1 MVKNLP
7 TSAGD
12 IRDMGL
18 GKKKRKKR
26 HGFDPWVWKIP
37 RRRVWQTTP
46 VFLPGESHGERSLAG
61 CSPKGHKESDTT
73 EHSTVSRPRMVP
85 PSPDPCPQPG
95 WTLSHSLGT
104 LFPTVLR
111 KCLLFG
117 LMTGF
122 ADLTVIAEPN
132 GEEGTGFS

>member
-1 MVKNLP
+1 
-7 TSAGD
+7 
-12 IRDMGL
+12 MGL
-18 GKKKRKKR
+18 GKKKKKKETWVR
-26 HGFDPWVWKIP
+26 SLGLEDPQEEGVANHA
-37 RRRVWQTTP
+37 